1 MKLRRTFTVLVSGL
15 ALLATVATANASVAP
30 LLPGATPWAG
40 HQVVELTFSTPS
52 WYTDTLA
59 SRAHAAGLTGAGVAI
74 PDGINYPT
82 SGLLFQG
89 IRPGAWILEP
99 AGCTANF
106 VFGSPG
112 NYAIGTAGHCAEVG
126 DEVTIVAA
134 PEVLMT
140 IGKVVKSVD
149 NGIGDDFALIDI
161 YPAMQQHVR
170 PSMAYFGGPTAAGNP
185 QVGDLVEHAGHGL
198 VIGAGGTP
206 RAGLVTYRGEG
217 DNPGSDAF
225 AWAGAA
231 SPGDSGSPVRLV
243 TGQAAGDLTHLVVGT
258 PYAPGF
264 IAGTSIERMLKIAGK
279 PLATAPDG
287 PAPT

>member
-1 MKLRRTFTVLVSGL
+1 MKLGRSLTVLASAL
-15 ALLATVATANASVAP
+15 ALVATAPAANA
-30 LLPGATPWAG
+30 LLPGTPTPWAG
-40 HQVVELTFSTPS
+40 HKVVELKFATPS
-52 WYTDTLA
+52 WYTDALA
-59 SRAHAAGLTGAGVAI
+59 SRAHAAGLKGAGVAI
-74 PDGINYPT
+74 PDGVNYPT

-161 YPAMQQHVR
+161 YDAMQQHVR
-170 PSMAYFGGPTAAGNP
+170 PSMAYFGGPTGVGDP
-185 QVGDLVEHAGHGL
+185 QVGDVVEHAGHGL
-198 VIGAGGTP
+198 VIGTGGTP
-206 RAGLVTYRGEG
+206 RAGVVTYRGVGEERR
-217 DNPGSDAF
+217 SDAF
-225 AWAGAA
+225 AWVGAA

-243 TGQAAGDLTHLVVGT
+243 SGEAAGDLTHLVVGT
-258 PYAPGF
+258 RYAPGF

-287 PAPT
+287 PDPT